1 MVFGPKSL
9 NIRVRRL
16 FQVWGLGFRAQW
28 LRDRH
33 GSRPVVNFP
42 LNCFFPPSRTRIA
55 NTKCRGSSK
64 TSYVRQFLTRFR
76 LTPHS
81 LQADWPNAKEDQ
93 PLLCCCFVAF
103 VWVFRVAFCWFGV
116 LSACVFREGGCP
128 KKAFE
133 LWLLGIYGLRV
144 AKKFD
149 ALAASLVYVWSRV
162 LF

>member
-1 MVFGPKSL
+1 MASRQAWLQTRCEFS
-9 NIRVRRL
+9 
-16 FQVWGLGFRAQW
+16 AQ
-28 LRDRH
+28 L
-33 GSRPVVNFP
+33 
-42 LNCFFPPSRTRIA
+42 LFPPSRTRIA

-103 VWVFRVAFCWFGV
+103 VWVFRIAFCWFGV

-149 ALAASLVYVWSRV
+149 ALAASLVYGLGCCFRAFVDFPFERAGCPRRV
-162 LF
+162 GGYGFGASMV